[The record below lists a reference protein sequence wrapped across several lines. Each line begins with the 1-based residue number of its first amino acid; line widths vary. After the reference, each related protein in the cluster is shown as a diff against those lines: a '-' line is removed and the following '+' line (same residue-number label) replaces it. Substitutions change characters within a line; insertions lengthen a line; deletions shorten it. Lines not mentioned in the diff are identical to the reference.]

1 MPLLIQMVHA
11 KDFFLG
17 GGGYSR
23 KLAVDVND
31 ILILLNDQFCIN
43 GMSC

>member
-11 KDFFLG
+11 KDFFF